1 MARVGGGGVRTV
13 GGAVSQEHRAVVH
26 AARKLWQ
33 VVSARGSQAGP
44 RNGGGGHCAAGRHN
58 VLWVKKKGS
67 IEARGEPLGMPATCV
82 AQLFLCDA
90 DGTQRLAHAF
100 AAEAQASRQPYMMN
114 WNQTRKSSSI
124 LHPTAA

>member
-58 VLWVKKKGS
+58 VLWVKKK
-67 IEARGEPLGMPATCV
+67 AVLRHAANPLACQQPVLRSCFCV
-82 AQLFLCDA
+82 MQM
-90 DGTQRLAHAF
+90 AHSA
-100 AAEAQASRQPYMMN
+100 
-114 WNQTRKSSSI
+114 
-124 LHPTAA
+124 